1 MARDYSD
8 LSPHDFEILVRDLL
22 QAEFGVR
29 METFPPGRDG
39 GVDVRLHRDGKEALV
54 VQCKHSPGRTFAQIR
69 GQLDSEARKIGNRFD
84 CRYMLVTSASL
95 TRLNKEEI
103 AVMFKGVGLDVGDIL
118 AVDDLDNLLRRH
130 PLVEVNNFKLWITS
144 SAVLEFL
151 LRSELHRRSESLVD
165 RIVKRRKLYVH
176 SEAYPASLRM
186 LHDHHVCIISGE
198 PGIGKTT
205 LAETLL
211 VKLLADGWE
220 VHSASMDIDDI
231 EKVWK
236 PNVKQAFLYD
246 DFLGQNSLL
255 DSLNKN
261 EDSRLANVVERVRD
275 SGDKMLIMTTR
286 EYILQQAQQVYER
299 LQNSGSLRDGK
310 MILNLSHYTRDQKA
324 QVFYNHVHFADLPE
338 VARRS
343 ILRAKRYL
351 EVIQHANFNP
361 RIIEFVTAN
370 FKDSGVPDDRFCEYV
385 IEALENPRN
394 LWERIFQ
401 NQLSGT
407 ERRLLLVLAT
417 LRTVVESRDLLRAL
431 NTYEAAD
438 GGPQTDAHKFR
449 LVLKKLQ
456 GTFIR
461 VASNVRLD
469 DQANGLHPDSTS
481 TLVYLANPSFVDFI
495 SAHLSSQPD
504 EVIQMVRGCA
514 FFEQAETLALWE
526 IGEIPENAILRE
538 VLDVFFEAPRNHRRP
553 RRLAPGQQNFLMGAL
568 VRLMLEPACT
578 WVESPRD
585 FAVMVRHEFSH
596 RQRHLIMLML
606 DAKHGRN
613 LIPGQILSKILEGAS
628 ERIRSA
634 TSGTVQIEFRLMR
647 YLSRYQGMAAS
658 VMAARDAVAE
668 KMMERLETPDDFNFA
683 LGVFTDLD
691 VEPTVCSQRSE
702 FELRR
707 RFAEFLPTWDFAE
720 AGRVNHVWECEESLS
735 VLQEVLERFEADG
748 SFEPDALN
756 ERLLMLQDEVN
767 QELDFD
773 GEDPESSET
782 ESDLG
787 PRRRMLEF
795 ADPPGDPID
804 DLFETLI

>member
-54 VQCKHSPGRTFAQIR
+54 VQCKHSPGRTFAQIK
-69 GQLDSEARKIGNRFD
+69 GQLDSEAKKIGNRFD

-103 AVMFKGVGLDVGDIL
+103 AEMFAGVRLDVGDIL

-130 PLVEVNNFKLWITS
+130 PLVEINNFKLWITS

-176 SEAYPASLRM
+176 SEAYPASLKI
-186 LHDHHVCIISGE
+186 LQEHHVCIISGE

-211 VKLLADGWE
+211 VKLLADDWE
-220 VHSASMDIDDI
+220 VHSASMDVDDI

-275 SGDKMLIMTTR
+275 AGDKMLIMTTR

-299 LQNSGSLRDGK
+299 LQNSRSLREGK
-310 MILNLSHYTRDQKA
+310 VILNLSHYTRGQKA

-338 VARRS
+338 AARQS
-343 ILRAKRYL
+343 ILRGKRYV

-370 FKDSGVPDDRFCEYV
+370 FKDSGVPNDRFYEYV
-385 IEALENPRN
+385 IEALENPSN

-417 LRTVVESRDLLRAL
+417 LRTVVEFRDLLRAL
-431 NTYEAAD
+431 NAYEAAD
-438 GGPQTDAHKFR
+438 GGPQTDTHKLR

-461 VASNVRLD
+461 VASNERLD
-469 DQANGLHPDSTS
+469 DQASGLHPDSSS
-481 TLVYLANPSFVDFI
+481 TLVSLANPSFVDFI
-495 SAHLSSQPD
+495 SSHLSSQSD

-553 RRLAPGQQNFLMGAL
+553 RRLAPGQQNVLMEAL
-568 VRLMLEPACT
+568 VRLMSEPACT
-578 WVESPRD
+578 WVESPRNYG
-585 FAVMVRHEFSH
+585 VMVRHKFSY

-606 DAKHGRN
+606 DGKHGRT
-613 LIPGQILSKILEGAS
+613 LLPEEVRLEILEVAS
-628 ERIRSA
+628 KRIGYA
-634 TSGTVQIEFRLMR
+634 TPDSVQIEFRLMR
-647 YLSRYQGMAAS
+647 YLSRYQGMARS
-658 VMAARDAVAE
+658 VMATRDAVAE
-668 KMMERLETPDDFNFA
+668 KLMERLETPDDFNFA
-683 LGVFTDLD
+683 LAVFTDLD
-691 VEPTVCSQRSE
+691 VEPTTWSEQSE
-702 FELRR
+702 FQLRQ
-707 RFAEFLPTWDFAE
+707 RFAEFVPAWDLAE

-735 VLQEVLERFEADG
+735 VLQEVLERFEVNG
-748 SFEPDALN
+748 SLEPDALN

-773 GEDPESSET
+773 GEDPENSET
-782 ESDLG
+782 ELDPG
-787 PRRRMLEF
+787 IRRRMLEF
-795 ADPPGDPID
+795 ADHASDPVD